1 MEVSER
7 SERDSK
13 ALRELALAL
22 GLAAAALPGALPVAR
37 VADVSVSEPLFFL
50 VWLALIAAPSG
61 AACAALGLRAWPYGA
76 AVVGAW
82 SALATAIA
90 GTSERVVPTPLWGV
104 LCAGGLFLGGVGFGL
119 ALLRTWGS
127 VWALALL
134 GLALS
139 IFPIAPGVAG
149 LPWPSGIAALALDL
163 APATLVVEASGID
176 WMRTAGVYDPAGSD
190 RLVRAAWSGELAA
203 PVCVVLGCALWGLG
217 ALLARARR
225 PEGAHTP

>member
-1 MEVSER
+1 MEASER

-13 ALRELALAL
+13 ALRELAVAL
-22 GLAAAALPGALPVAR
+22 GVAAAALPGALPVAR
-37 VADVSVSEPLFFL
+37 GAESAESEPLFLF

-104 LCAGGLFLGGVGFGL
+104 LCAGGLFVGGVGCGL
-119 ALLRTWGS
+119 ALRRTWGA
-127 VWALALL
+127 VGALAFV

-139 IFPIAPGVAG
+139 LMPIAPGILG
-149 LPWPSGIAALALDL
+149 TPWPSELASAALDA
-163 APATLVVEASGID
+163 APVSLVVEASGID
-176 WMRTAGVYDPAGSD
+176 WMRTAGIYDPAGSD
-190 RLVRAAWSGELAA
+190 RLARAPWSGELAA
-203 PVCVVLGCALWGLG
+203 PVCLVLGCALWGLG

-225 PEGAHTP
+225 PQGSHTP